1 MNRVL
6 IVDDEEQVRRALA
19 QVLQRNC
26 FECSSAARVDEAMA
40 LVRSERPDVILLN
53 ASLGA
58 ESGLDMQRVV
68 RASGG
73 LAPAVI
79 FITGRRDLFGAMAEQ
94 LGPADDWLG
103 KPWDQSELI
112 ARVRVAMA
120 RVSRS

>member
-6 IVDDEEQVRRALA
+6 IVDDEDQVRRALTQA
-19 QVLQRNC
+19 LERNGFQC
-26 FECSSAARVDEAMA
+26 VTASSTNEAMGI
-40 LVRSERPDVILLN
+40 VRSAPPDVILLN

-68 RASGG
+68 RTTGG

>member
-6 IVDDEEQVRRALA
+6 IVDDDDQVRRALT
-19 QVLQRNC
+19 QTLERHG
-26 FECSSAARVDEAMA
+26 FECVTAASACAGMDIVRSAA
-40 LVRSERPDVILLN
+40 PDVILLN

-58 ESGLDMQRVV
+58 ESGLDMQRLV
-68 RASGG
+68 RGMG
-73 LAPAVI
+73 RVAPAVV

-103 KPWDQSELI
+103 KPWDPSELA

-120 RVSRS
+120 RAARS